1 MNCKSVQKFLYAF
14 ADGQLSVKANCEVLD
29 HLKMC
34 PACSRRVDEH
44 QHLRKAIGRSVNSI
58 SAPPQL
64 TARIEG
70 SLRGK
75 GRPLRVPHG
84 GARTWR
90 SAAVFIGVAAALVIA
105 AGVYLL
111 DFEPSPIS
119 KSPIQMAGPSARG
132 MSGARLVGDIHGR
145 CTSRGRG
152 HHNPTIP
159 ENLVEVGRVIA
170 GHFENRLAVSFPDL
184 TPYGYQFESAN
195 YCGVDAAGS
204 HEGGHVVY
212 ASPKSGRVSFFV
224 SPRTDQFDAMP
235 GTDGDDGSY
244 RQFELP
250 GGAGARDLAVL
261 AWHRGATTYVACGEV
276 DVNKLRLMV
285 GAIRTAMG
293 DFEERLT
300 FAFASMKKAAQPP
313 RHIH

>member
-44 QHLRKAIGRSVNSI
+44 QHLRKAIGRSLSAI

-64 TARIEG
+64 AARIEE
-70 SLRGK
+70 SLGGK
-75 GRPLRVPHG
+75 GRSLRLPRAGV
-84 GARTWR
+84 RTWR
-90 SAAVFIGVAAALVIA
+90 SSAAFIGVAAVLMIA
-105 AGVYLL
+105 AGIYLL
-111 DFEPSPIS
+111 DFEPSQMPQT
-119 KSPIQMAGPSARG
+119 PMQMAGPSARG
-132 MSGARLVGDIHGR
+132 MGGAKLVGDIHGR

-152 HHNPTIP
+152 HQNPTLP
-159 ENLVEVGRVIA
+159 ENLTEVGQAVA
-170 GHFENRLAVSFPDL
+170 GHFDNRLAVSFPDL
-184 TPYGYQFESAN
+184 TSHGYQFESAN
-195 YCGVDAAGS
+195 FCGVDAAGS

-250 GGAGARDLAVL
+250 GEAGARGLAVL
-261 AWHRGATTYVACGEV
+261 AWHRGATTYVACGDV

-293 DFEERLT
+293 DFEDRLT
-300 FAFASMKKAAQPP
+300 IAFALMKKTAQPP
-313 RHIH
+313 LHIH